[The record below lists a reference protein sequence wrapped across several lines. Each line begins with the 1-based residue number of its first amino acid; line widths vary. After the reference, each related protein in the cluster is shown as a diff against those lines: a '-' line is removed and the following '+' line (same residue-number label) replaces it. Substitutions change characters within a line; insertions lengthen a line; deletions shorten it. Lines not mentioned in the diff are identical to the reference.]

1 MAYNS
6 FLINEKSYLCRVKTY
21 FRIIRLVAPYKGYA
35 LLNASFNILSVV
47 FNLFSLTMVAPF
59 LDLLFLK
66 SEKDYAERL
75 AKGIP
80 ELKLSV
86 DSLVDSF
93 YYYFTSVIVDPERG
107 KMYALVMICVLVVVM
122 FFFKNLTR
130 YFAMFFLA
138 PVRNGVVKDLRNSM
152 HDKIMALPLSYY
164 SDERK
169 GDIIARVTTDAQEI
183 EWSVMS
189 SLEATFREPL
199 TILLFLF
206 TMIFISPQLTLFV
219 LILLPL
225 TALLITRIG
234 KSLKRTSVKSKE
246 RLGVLLSVIEETLS
260 GLRIIKAFNAEKH
273 VQSKFE
279 HLNDK
284 YTVTMNRMYRKTD
297 LSSPLSEFLGACVMV
312 VVMYFGG
319 QLVLGNDA
327 SLSAAMFI
335 TYIAIFSQMIPPAKA
350 FTNAFYNIQK
360 GIASADRINKILDAP
375 NDITDLPNAVHAGDF
390 SNAIEYRDVSF
401 SYRKGDAG
409 YVLKDI
415 NLIIP
420 KGKTVALVGQ
430 SGSGKTTLAD
440 MLPRFYDPDQG
451 AVMIDGVSLKELSL
465 KSIRDLI
472 GVVSQ
477 ESILFNDT
485 VANNIA
491 FGITNASQQDIER
504 AARIANAHD
513 FIMQMPEGYQ
523 TNIGDRG
530 GKMSGGQRQRLSI
543 ARAILK
549 NPPILILDE
558 ATSAL
563 DTESERLVQ
572 DALQK
577 LMANRTT
584 LVIAHRLSTIQHAD
598 EIVVMNKG
606 VIEERGKHE
615 DLIAGKGLYNRL
627 YELQS
632 FSQ

>member
-1 MAYNS
+1 
-6 FLINEKSYLCRVKTY
+6 
-21 FRIIRLVAPYKGYA
+21 
-35 LLNASFNILSVV
+35 
-47 FNLFSLTMVAPF
+47 MVAPF

-66 SEKDYAERL
+66 SEDDYTQSM
-75 AKGIP
+75 AKGVP

-86 DSLVDSF
+86 DSLVDGF
-93 YYYFTSVIVDPERG
+93 YYYFTSIIVDPEKG
-107 KMYALVMICVLVVVM
+107 KMYALMMICTLVVVM

-152 HDKIMALPLSYY
+152 HRKVMALPLSYY

-169 GDIIARVTTDAQEI
+169 GDIISRMTTDAQEI

-199 TILLFLF
+199 TILLFLS
-206 TMIFISPQLTLFV
+206 TMIFISPQLKLFV

-225 TALLITRIG
+225 TALLITQIG

-246 RLGVLLSVIEETLS
+246 RLGLLLSVIEETLS
-260 GLRIIKAFNAEKH
+260 GLRVIKAFNAEKP
-273 VQSKFE
+273 VQDKFE
-279 HLNDK
+279 DLNRK

-297 LSSPLSEFLGACVMV
+297 LSSPMSEFLGACTMV

-319 QLVLGNDA
+319 KLVLSDDE

-360 GIASADRINKILDAP
+360 GIASAERINKILDAE
-375 NDITDLPNAVHAGDF
+375 NDIVDKPQALEIKELKRN
-390 SNAIEYRDVSF
+390 IEYRNVTF
-401 SYRKGDAG
+401 KYRKGGVG
-409 YVLKDI
+409 YALRNIDLVID
-415 NLIIP
+415 
-420 KGKTVALVGQ
+420 KGKTIALVGQ

-440 MLPRFYDPDQG
+440 LLPRFYDPSDG
-451 AVMIDGVSLKELSL
+451 EVLIDDVSLCDLKL
-465 KSIRDLI
+465 KSIRSLI

-477 ESILFNDT
+477 ESILFNDS
-485 VANNIA
+485 VSNNIA
-491 FGITNASQQDIER
+491 FGIQNVKHSDIEH

-513 FIMQMPEGYQ
+513 FIMQMPDGYN

-543 ARAILK
+543 ARAVLK

-584 LVIAHRLSTIQHAD
+584 LVIAHRLSTIQHAN
-598 EIVVMNKG
+598 EIIVMNAG
-606 VIEERGKHE
+606 IIEERGTHE
-615 DLIAGKGLYNRL
+615 ELIAKSGLYKKL
-627 YELQS
+627 YDLQS
-632 FSQ
+632 FS

>member
-1 MAYNS
+1 M
-6 FLINEKSYLCRVKTY
+6 KTY
-21 FRIIRLVAPYKGYA
+21 FRIVRLIKPYMGYA
-35 LLNASFNILSVV
+35 LLNALFNILSVI

-66 SEKDYAERL
+66 TDQDYADRI
-75 AKGIP
+75 AKGVP
-80 ELKLSV
+80 AVKFSV
-86 DSLVDSF
+86 DSLVDNF
-93 YYYFTSVIVDPERG
+93 YYYFTSIIVDPG
-107 KMYALVMICVLVVVM
+107 KGKLYALITICVLVVVM

-130 YFAMFFLA
+130 YIAMFFLA

-152 HDKIMALPLSYY
+152 HRKIMDLPLAYY

-169 GDIIARVTTDAQEI
+169 GDIMSRMTTDAQEI

-199 TILLFLF
+199 TILLFLS
-206 TMIFISPQLTLFV
+206 TMIYISPQLTLFV
-219 LILLPL
+219 FVLLPL

-246 RLGVLLSVIEETLS
+246 RLGSLLSIIEETLS
-260 GLRIIKAFNAEKH
+260 GLRIIKAFNAEQPIQK
-273 VQSKFE
+273 KFE
-279 HLNDK
+279 ELNSR
-284 YTVTMNRMYRKTD
+284 YTDTMNRMYRKTD
-297 LSSPLSEFLGACVMV
+297 LASPMSEFLGACVLV

-319 QLVLGNDA
+319 KLVLAEDQ
-327 SLSAAMFI
+327 SLTAAMFI
-335 TYIAIFSQMIPPAKA
+335 AYIAIFSQMIPPSKA

-360 GIASADRINKILDAP
+360 GIASADRINKILDAE
-375 NDITDLPNAVHAGDF
+375 NTIIDKSGAQTISDFNAAV
-390 SNAIEYRDVSF
+390 SYENVSF
-401 SYRKGDAG
+401 SYRRGDTG
-409 YVLKDI
+409 KVLNAI
-415 NLIIP
+415 NLVLE
-420 KGKTVALVGQ
+420 KGKTIALVGQ

-440 MLPRFYDPDQG
+440 MLPRFYDPTEGDIR
-451 AVMIDGVSLKELSL
+451 IDGISLRDLRL
-465 KSIRDLI
+465 ASIRSLI

-491 FGITNASQQDIER
+491 FGMTGVNQQAIENA
-504 AARIANAHD
+504 AKIANAHD
-513 FIMQMPEGYQ
+513 FILQMPEQYL

-543 ARAILK
+543 ARAVLK

-572 DALQK
+572 DALHK

-584 LVIAHRLSTIQHAD
+584 LVIAHRLSTIQHAN
-598 EIVVMNKG
+598 EIIVMNKG
-606 VIEERGKHE
+606 VIEERGTHNE
-615 DLIAGKGLYNRL
+615 LIERRGLYKKL
-627 YELQS
+627 FDLQS
-632 FSQ
+632 FS

>member
-1 MAYNS
+1 MG
-6 FLINEKSYLCRVKTY
+6 L
-21 FRIIRLVAPYKGYA
+21 A
-35 LLNASFNILSVV
+35 LLNAFFNILSVI

-66 SEKDYAERL
+66 TDQDYADRL
-75 AKGIP
+75 AKGVP
-80 ELKLSV
+80 EVSFSV
-86 DSLVDSF
+86 DAVVDNF
-93 YYYFTSVIVDPERG
+93 YYYFTSIIVDPDKG
-107 KMYALVMICVLVVVM
+107 KLYALVTICVLVVIM

-152 HDKIMALPLSYY
+152 HRKIMDLPLSYY

-169 GDIIARVTTDAQEI
+169 GDIISRMTTDAQEI

-206 TMIFISPQLTLFV
+206 TMIYISPQLTLFV
-219 LILLPL
+219 FILLPL

-246 RLGVLLSVIEETLS
+246 RLGSLLSIIEETLS
-260 GLRIIKAFNAEKH
+260 GLRIIKAFNAEAPIQK
-273 VQSKFE
+273 KFE
-279 HLNDK
+279 DLNVK
-284 YTVTMNRMYRKTD
+284 YTETMNRMYRKTD
-297 LSSPLSEFLGACVMV
+297 LASPMSEFLGACVLV

-319 QLVLGNDA
+319 KLVLSADQ
-327 SLSAAMFI
+327 SLTAAMFI
-335 TYIAIFSQMIPPAKA
+335 AYIAIFSQMIPPSKA

-360 GIASADRINKILDAP
+360 GIASADRINKILDAE
-375 NDITDLPNAVHAGDF
+375 NDIVDKPG
-390 SNAIEYRDVSF
+390 AISIDTFKDKVEYRNVNF
-401 SYRKGDAG
+401 NYRRGDTG
-409 YVLKDI
+409 NVLNNI
-415 NLIIP
+415 NLILE
-420 KGKTVALVGQ
+420 KGKTIALVGQ

-440 MLPRFYDPDQG
+440 MLPRFYDPSSGDIS
-451 AVMIDGVSLKELSL
+451 IDGISL
-465 KSIRDLI
+465 RDLKLADIRSQI

-491 FGITNASQQDIER
+491 FGMSGVSASDIER

-513 FIMQMPEGYQ
+513 FIMQMPENYQ
-523 TNIGDRG
+523 SNIGDRG
-530 GKMSGGQRQRLSI
+530 GKMSGGQRQRVSI
-543 ARAILK
+543 ARAVLK

-572 DALQK
+572 DALHK
-577 LMANRTT
+577 LMVNRTT

-598 EIVVMNKG
+598 EIIVMNRG
-606 VIEERGKHE
+606 VIEERGTHAALLEKR
-615 DLIAGKGLYNRL
+615 GLYKKL
-627 YELQS
+627 FDLQS
-632 FSQ
+632 FS

>member
-1 MAYNS
+1 MMTE
-6 FLINEKSYLCRVKTY
+6 LYLCPVKTY
-21 FRIIRLVAPYKGYA
+21 FRIVRLIAPYKGYA
-35 LLNASFNILSVV
+35 LLNAFFNILSVV
-47 FNLFSLTMVAPF
+47 FSLFSLTMVAPF

-66 SEKDYAERL
+66 SEADYNERL
-75 AKGIP
+75 ARGVP
-80 ELKLSV
+80 QLKLSV
-86 DSLVDSF
+86 DSLVDNF
-93 YYYFTSVIVDPERG
+93 YYYFTEVIVDPARG
-107 KMYALVMICVLVVVM
+107 KMYALVLICVLVVVM
-122 FFFKNLTR
+122 FFFKNLSR

-138 PVRNGVVKDLRNSM
+138 PVRNGVVKDLRNNM
-152 HDKIMALPLSYY
+152 HRKIMDLPLAYY

-169 GDIIARVTTDAQEI
+169 GDIMSRITTDAQEI

-199 TILLFLF
+199 TLMLFLF

-219 LILLPL
+219 LILLPI

-234 KSLKRTSVKSKE
+234 KSLKRTSVKSKD
-246 RLGVLLSVIEETLS
+246 RLGVLLSLIDETLS
-260 GLRIIKAFNAEKH
+260 GLRIIKAFNAEH
-273 VQSKFE
+273 FLQQKFE
-279 HLNDK
+279 KVNDW
-284 YTVTMNRMYRKTD
+284 YTMTMNRMYRKTD

-319 QLVLGNDA
+319 KLVLEEDA

-335 TYIAIFSQMIPPAKA
+335 TYIAIFSQMIPPAKS
-350 FTNAFYNIQK
+350 FTNAYYNIQK
-360 GIASADRINKILDAP
+360 GIASADRIHKILDAENKIKDAP
-375 NDITDLPNAVHAGDF
+375 DAVNAGAFNNEVEF
-390 SNAIEYRDVSF
+390 QNVSF
-401 SYRKGDAG
+401 RYLKGEQG

-415 NLIIP
+415 NLKLS
-420 KGKTVALVGQ
+420 KGKTIALVGQ

-440 MLPRFYDPDQG
+440 MVPRFYDPDEG
-451 AVMIDGVSLKELSL
+451 DILIDGVSVRKLKLASVR
-465 KSIRDLI
+465 SLI

-491 FGITNASQQDIER
+491 FGLSGTNREGIER

-513 FIMQMPEGYQ
+513 FIMQMPMQYE

-530 GKMSGGQRQRLSI
+530 GKLSGGQRQRLSI

-572 DALQK
+572 EALQK
-577 LMANRTT
+577 LMENRTT
-584 LVIAHRLSTIQHAD
+584 LVIAHRLSTIRHAD
-598 EIVVMNKG
+598 EIIVMNKG
-606 VIEERGKHE
+606 VIEERGTHTE
-615 DLIAGKGLYNRL
+615 LINKKGLYNRL

-632 FSQ
+632 FS

>member
-1 MAYNS
+1 M
-6 FLINEKSYLCRVKTY
+6 
-21 FRIIRLVAPYKGYA
+21 GYA
-35 LLNASFNILSVV
+35 LLNAFFNILSVI

-66 SEKDYAERL
+66 TDQDYADRL
-75 AKGIP
+75 AKGVPAMKI
-80 ELKLSV
+80 SV
-86 DSLVDSF
+86 DSLVDNF
-93 YYYFTSVIVDPERG
+93 YYYFTSIIVDPDKG
-107 KMYALVMICVLVVVM
+107 KLYALITICVLVVVM

-130 YFAMFFLA
+130 YIAMFFLA

-152 HDKIMALPLSYY
+152 HRKIMDLPLAYY

-169 GDIIARVTTDAQEI
+169 GDIMSRMTTDAQEI

-199 TILLFLF
+199 TILLFLS
-206 TMIFISPQLTLFV
+206 TMIYISPQLTLFV
-219 LILLPL
+219 FILLPL

-246 RLGVLLSVIEETLS
+246 RLGSLLSIIEETLS
-260 GLRIIKAFNAEKH
+260 GLRIIKAFNAEKPI
-273 VQSKFE
+273 QNKFE
-279 HLNDK
+279 ELNSR

-297 LSSPLSEFLGACVMV
+297 LASPMSEFLGACVLV

-319 QLVLGNDA
+319 KLVLAEDQ
-327 SLSAAMFI
+327 SLTAAMFI
-335 TYIAIFSQMIPPAKA
+335 AYIAIFSQMIPPSKA

-360 GIASADRINKILDAP
+360 GIASADRINKILDAENFIVDKP
-375 NDITDLPNAVHAGDF
+375 GAQTINDF
-390 SNAIEYRDVSF
+390 SDRVSYENVSF
-401 SYRKGDAG
+401 SYRRGDPG
-409 YVLKDI
+409 KVLNNI
-415 NLIIP
+415 NLVLE
-420 KGKTVALVGQ
+420 KGKTIALVGQ

-440 MLPRFYDPDQG
+440 MLPRFYDPSEGDIR
-451 AVMIDGVSLKELSL
+451 IDGISLRDL
-465 KSIRDLI
+465 KLASIRSLI

-491 FGITNASQQDIER
+491 FGITTASQEAIEH
-504 AARIANAHD
+504 AAKIANAHD
-513 FIMQMPEGYQ
+513 FIMQMPELYQ

-543 ARAILK
+543 ARAVLK

-572 DALQK
+572 DALHK

-584 LVIAHRLSTIQHAD
+584 LVIAHRLSTIQHAN
-598 EIVVMNKG
+598 EIIVMNKG
-606 VIEERGKHE
+606 VIEERGTHNE
-615 DLIAGKGLYNRL
+615 LIERKGLYKKL
-627 YELQS
+627 FDLQS
-632 FSQ
+632 FS

>member
-1 MAYNS
+1 M
-6 FLINEKSYLCRVKTY
+6 KTY
-21 FRIIRLVAPYKGYA
+21 FRIIRLVRPYLGYA
-35 LLNASFNILSVV
+35 LLNAFFNIMSVV

-66 SEKDYAERL
+66 SDQDYADKI
-75 AKGIP
+75 AAGAP
-80 ELKLSV
+80 PVSLSV
-86 DSLVDSF
+86 DSLVDNF
-93 YYYFTSVIVDPERG
+93 YFFFTSVIVDPEKG
-107 KMYALVMICVLVVVM
+107 KMYALSMICVLVVIM
-122 FFFKNLTR
+122 FFLKNLTR

-152 HDKIMALPLSYY
+152 HKKVMELPVAYY

-169 GDIIARVTTDAQEI
+169 GDIMARLTSDAQEI

-199 TILLFLF
+199 TIILFLA

-246 RLGVLLSVIEETLS
+246 RLGFLLSIIEETLS
-260 GLRIIKAFNAEKH
+260 GLRVIKAFNAEQS
-273 VQSKFE
+273 VQEKFE
-279 HLNDK
+279 SQNRK
-284 YTVTMNRMYRKTD
+284 YTITMNRMYRKTD
-297 LSSPLSEFLGACVMV
+297 LSSPMSEFLGACVLV

-319 QLVLGNDA
+319 QLVLSADN

-360 GIASADRINKILDAP
+360 GIASAERINKILDAS
-375 NDITDLPNAVHAGDF
+375 NDITDLPDAKTISELKESVKYENVC
-390 SNAIEYRDVSF
+390 F
-401 SYRKGDAG
+401 SYRKGDSG
-409 YVLKDI
+409 YVLKNI
-415 NLIIP
+415 NLEIQ
-420 KGKTVALVGQ
+420 KGKTIALVGQ

-440 MLPRFYDPDQG
+440 MLPRFYDPTEG
-451 AVMIDGVSLKELSL
+451 VVKIDDIPLRELKIS
-465 KSIRDLI
+465 SVRSLI
-472 GVVSQ
+472 GFVSQ

-485 VANNIA
+485 VAANIA
-491 FGITNASQQDIER
+491 FGLNDVSMSDIEQ
-504 AARIANAHD
+504 AAKIANAHD
-513 FIMQMPEGYQ
+513 FIMEMPQGYE

-530 GKMSGGQRQRLSI
+530 GKMSGGQRQRMSI
-543 ARAILK
+543 ARAVLK

-577 LMANRTT
+577 LMTNRTT

-598 EIVVMNKG
+598 EIIVLNKG
-606 VIEERGKHE
+606 TIEERGTHE
-615 DLIAGKGLYNRL
+615 ELIRKNGLYKKL
-627 YELQS
+627 FDMQS
-632 FSQ
+632 FA

>member
-1 MAYNS
+1 M
-6 FLINEKSYLCRVKTY
+6 YLCPVKTY
-21 FRIIRLVAPYKGYA
+21 FRIVRLIAPYKGYA
-35 LLNASFNILSVV
+35 LLNAFFNILSVV
-47 FNLFSLTMVAPF
+47 FSLFSLTMVAPF

-66 SEKDYAERL
+66 TESDYRERL
-75 AKGIP
+75 ANGVP
-80 ELKLSV
+80 PLKLSV
-86 DSLVDSF
+86 ESLVDNF
-93 YYYFTSVIVDPERG
+93 YYYFTEVIVDPMRG

-122 FFFKNLTR
+122 FFFKNLCR

-138 PVRNGVVKDLRNSM
+138 PVRNGVVKDLRNNM
-152 HDKIMALPLSYY
+152 HRKIMDLPLAYY

-169 GDIIARVTTDAQEI
+169 GDIMSRITTDAQEI

-199 TILLFLF
+199 TLLLFLF

-219 LILLPL
+219 MILLPL

-234 KSLKRTSVKSKE
+234 KSLKRTSVKSKD
-246 RLGVLLSVIEETLS
+246 RLGTLLSLIDETLS
-260 GLRIIKAFNAEKH
+260 GLRIIKAFNAERFLQH
-273 VQSKFE
+273 KFE
-279 HLNDK
+279 KVNDW
-284 YTVTMNRMYRKTD
+284 YTMTMNRMYRKTD

-319 QLVLGNDA
+319 KLVLGEDA

-335 TYIAIFSQMIPPAKA
+335 TYIAIFSQMIPPAKS
-350 FTNAFYNIQK
+350 FTNAYYNIQK
-360 GIASADRINKILDAP
+360 GIASADRIHKILDAE
-375 NDITDLPNAVHAGDF
+375 NQIMDASDAVNAGDF
-390 SNAIEYRDVSF
+390 NKEVEFRNVCFRYM
-401 SYRKGDAG
+401 KGEQG
-409 YVLKDI
+409 YVLKDV
-415 NLIIP
+415 NLVLK
-420 KGKTVALVGQ
+420 KGKTIALVGQ

-440 MLPRFYDPDQG
+440 MLPRFYDPDEG
-451 AVMIDGVSLKELSL
+451 DVFIDGVSLRKLKLS
-465 KSIRDLI
+465 SVRSLI

-491 FGITNASQQDIER
+491 FGLPGADREGIEQS
-504 AARIANAHD
+504 ARIANAHD
-513 FIMQMPEGYQ
+513 FIMQMPMQYE

-530 GKMSGGQRQRLSI
+530 GKLSGGQRQRISI

-577 LMANRTT
+577 LMQNRTT
-584 LVIAHRLSTIQHAD
+584 LVIAHRLSTIRHAD
-598 EIVVMNKG
+598 EIIVMNKG
-606 VIEERGKHE
+606 VIEERGTHSE
-615 DLIAGKGLYNRL
+615 LIAKKGLYNRL

-632 FSQ
+632 FS

>member
-1 MAYNS
+1 MYICAM
-6 FLINEKSYLCRVKTY
+6 KTY
-21 FRIIRLVAPYKGYA
+21 MRIIRLVRPYMGFA
-35 LLNASFNILSVV
+35 FLNAFFNILSVI

-66 SEKDYAERL
+66 TDQDYTDRL
-75 AKGIP
+75 AKGVP
-80 ELKLSV
+80 VLELSV

-93 YYYFTSVIVDPERG
+93 YHYFTSIIVDPEKG
-107 KMYALVMICVLVVVM
+107 KMYALIMICTLVVIM
-122 FFFKNLTR
+122 FFLKNLTR

-152 HDKIMALPLSYY
+152 HDKIMALPLAYY

-169 GDIIARVTTDAQEI
+169 GDIMARLTSDAQEI

-199 TILLFLF
+199 TIILFLS
-206 TMIFISPQLTLFV
+206 TMVFISPQLTLFV
-219 LILLPL
+219 AVLLPV

-246 RLGVLLSVIEETLS
+246 RLGILLSIIEETLS
-260 GLRIIKAFNAEKH
+260 GLRIIKAFNAERFL
-273 VQSKFE
+273 QDKFE
-279 HLNDK
+279 MQNKK

-297 LSSPLSEFLGACVMV
+297 LSSPLSEFLGACVLV

-319 QLVLGNDA
+319 QLVLSKDQ

-360 GIASADRINKILDAP
+360 GIASAERIHKILDAR
-375 NDITDLPNAVHAGDF
+375 NDISDAQGAKSPDGFYTEIRYEGVNF
-390 SNAIEYRDVSF
+390 R
-401 SYRKGDAG
+401 YRKGDEG
-409 YVLKDI
+409 YVLRDI
-415 NLIIP
+415 NLVIP
-420 KGKTVALVGQ
+420 KGKTLALVGQ

-440 MLPRFYDPDQG
+440 MLPRFYDPDEG
-451 AVMIDGVSLKELSL
+451 AISIDGTSV
-465 KSIRDLI
+465 RDIKLRVLRSMI

-491 FGITNASQQDIER
+491 FGVDDADRSQIER

-513 FIMQMPEGYQ
+513 FIMEMPGGYDA
-523 TNIGDRG
+523 NIGDRG
-530 GKMSGGQRQRLSI
+530 GKLSGGQRQRLSI
-543 ARAILK
+543 ARAVFK

-572 DALQK
+572 EALQN

-584 LVIAHRLSTIQHAD
+584 LIIAHRLSTIQHAD
-598 EIVVMNKG
+598 EILVMNRG
-606 VIEERGKHE
+606 VIEERGTHE
-615 DLIAGKGLYNRL
+615 SLIKLNGLYKKL
-627 YELQS
+627 CDMQA
-632 FSQ
+632 FD

>member
-1 MAYNS
+1 M
-6 FLINEKSYLCRVKTY
+6 KTY
-21 FRIIRLVAPYKGYA
+21 FRIVRLVKPYMGLA
-35 LLNASFNILSVV
+35 LLNALFNILSVV

-66 SEKDYAERL
+66 TDKDYAERI
-75 AKGIP
+75 AGGMP

-93 YYYFTSVIVDPERG
+93 YYYFTTIIVDPDRG
-107 KMYALVMICVLVVVM
+107 KMYALTMICALVVIM

-130 YFAMFFLA
+130 YMAMFFLA

-152 HDKIMALPLSYY
+152 HRKIMDLPLSYY

-169 GDIIARVTTDAQEI
+169 GDIISRMTTDAQEI

-219 LILLPL
+219 FVLLPL
-225 TALLITRIG
+225 TAILISRIG
-234 KSLKRTSVKSKE
+234 KSLKRTSAKSKE
-246 RLGVLLSVIEETLS
+246 RLGSLLSIIEETLS
-260 GLRIIKAFNAEKH
+260 GLRIIKAFNAEKP
-273 VQSKFE
+273 VQEKFE
-279 HLNDK
+279 DLNRK
-284 YTVTMNRMYRKTD
+284 YTTTMNRMYRKTD
-297 LSSPLSEFLGACVMV
+297 LSSPLSEFLGACVLV

-319 QLVLGNDA
+319 KLVLSSDA

-350 FTNAFYNIQK
+350 FTSAFYNIQK

-375 NDITDLPNAVHAGDF
+375 NDIVDAAHPKAVNEFKHAIRYG
-390 SNAIEYRDVSF
+390 NVSF
-401 SYRKGDAG
+401 SYRKGDLG
-409 YVLKDI
+409 YVLRNI
-415 NLIIP
+415 NVEIK
-420 KGKTVALVGQ
+420 KGQTIALVGQ

-440 MLPRFYDPDQG
+440 MLPRFYDPS
-451 AVMIDGVSLKELSL
+451 DGVISVDGIPLPEIKLSDL
-465 KSIRDLI
+465 RGLI

-485 VANNIA
+485 IFNNIA
-491 FGITNASQQDIER
+491 FGIEGASQEAVER
-504 AARIANAHD
+504 AAKIANAHE
-513 FIMQMPEGYQ
+513 FISQMPEGYQ
-523 TNIGDRG
+523 SNIGDRG
-530 GKMSGGQRQRLSI
+530 GKLSGGQRQRISI
-543 ARAILK
+543 ARAVLK

-563 DTESERLVQ
+563 DTESEKLVQ
-572 DALQK
+572 DALQN

-584 LVIAHRLSTIQHAD
+584 LVIAHRLSTIQYAD
-598 EIVVMNKG
+598 EIIVLNKG
-606 VIEERGKHE
+606 VIEERGSHQE
-615 DLIAGKGLYNRL
+615 LLQSKGLYKKL
-627 YELQS
+627 YDLQS
-632 FSQ
+632 FAS

>member
-1 MAYNS
+1 
-6 FLINEKSYLCRVKTY
+6 
-21 FRIIRLVAPYKGYA
+21 
-35 LLNASFNILSVV
+35 
-47 FNLFSLTMVAPF
+47 MVAPF

-66 SEKDYAERL
+66 NDKDYAERM

-93 YYYFTSVIVDPERG
+93 YYYFTSVIVDPARG
-107 KMYALVMICVLVVVM
+107 KMYALVMICSLVVIM
-122 FFFKNLTR
+122 FFFKNLSR
-130 YFAMFFLA
+130 YLAMFFLA
-138 PVRNGVVKDLRNSM
+138 PVRNGVVKDLRNTM
-152 HDKIMALPLSYY
+152 HRKIMELPLSYY
-164 SDERK
+164 SNERK
-169 GDIIARVTTDAQEI
+169 GDIISRMTTDAQEI

-199 TILLFLF
+199 TIILFLV
-206 TMIFISPQLTLFV
+206 TMIVISPQLTVFV
-219 LILLPL
+219 MVLLPL

-246 RLGVLLSVIEETLS
+246 RLGSLLSIIEETLG
-260 GLRIIKAFNAEKH
+260 GLRIIKAFNAEAYLQK
-273 VQSKFE
+273 KFE
-279 HLNDK
+279 NLNDK

-297 LSSPLSEFLGACVMV
+297 LASPLSEFMGACVMV

-319 QLVLGNDA
+319 QLVLAGNN
-327 SLSAAMFI
+327 SLTAAMFI

-360 GIASADRINKILDAP
+360 GIASADRMNKILDAE
-375 NDITDLPNAVHAGDF
+375 NEITDKPDAKNISEFKTRVQYH
-390 SNAIEYRDVSF
+390 DVSF
-401 SYRKGDAG
+401 TYRRGDQG
-409 YVLKDI
+409 HVLKNI
-415 NLIIP
+415 NLVID
-420 KGKTVALVGQ
+420 KGKTIALVGQ

-440 MLPRFYDPDQG
+440 MLPRFYDPSSG
-451 AVMIDGVSLKELSL
+451 YISIDGVKLTDLKLAG
-465 KSIRDLI
+465 IRSLI

-491 FGITNASQQDIER
+491 FGINDAEQQDIER

-513 FIMQMPEGYQ
+513 FIAAMPDNYQ

-530 GKMSGGQRQRLSI
+530 SRLSGGQRQRLSI
-543 ARAILK
+543 ARAVLK

-598 EIVVMNKG
+598 EIIVLNNG
-606 VIEERGKHE
+606 TIEERGTHPE
-615 DLIAGKGLYNRL
+615 LLAQKGLYKKL

-632 FSQ
+632 FTE

>member
-1 MAYNS
+1 MRIAAE
-6 FLINEKSYLCRVKTY
+6 LYLCPVKTY
-21 FRIIRLVAPYKGYA
+21 FRIVRLIAPYKGYA
-35 LLNASFNILSVV
+35 LLNALFNILSVI

-66 SEKDYAERL
+66 TEADYSERL
-75 AKGIP
+75 ARGVP
-80 ELKLSV
+80 QLRLSV
-86 DSLVDSF
+86 DSLVDNF
-93 YYYFTSVIVDPERG
+93 YYYFTEVIVDPVRG
-107 KMYALVMICVLVVVM
+107 KMYALVLICVLVVVM
-122 FFFKNLTR
+122 FFFKNLCR

-138 PVRNGVVKDLRNSM
+138 PVRNGVVKDLRNNM
-152 HDKIMALPLSYY
+152 HRKIMDLPLSYY

-169 GDIIARVTTDAQEI
+169 GDIMSRITTDAQEI

-199 TILLFLF
+199 TLLLFLF

-219 LILLPL
+219 LILLPI

-234 KSLKRTSVKSKE
+234 KSLKRTSVKSKD
-246 RLGVLLSVIEETLS
+246 RLGVLLSLIDETLS
-260 GLRIIKAFNAEKH
+260 GLRIIKAFNAERFL
-273 VQSKFE
+273 QQKFE
-279 HLNDK
+279 KVNDW
-284 YTVTMNRMYRKTD
+284 YTMTMNRMYRKTD
-297 LSSPLSEFLGACVMV
+297 LSSPLSEFLGACVLV

-319 QLVLGNDA
+319 KLVLEEDA

-335 TYIAIFSQMIPPAKA
+335 TYIAIFSQMIPPAKS
-350 FTNAFYNIQK
+350 FTNAYYNIQK
-360 GIASADRINKILDAP
+360 GIASADRIHKILDAENQIKDAP
-375 NDITDLPNAVHAGDF
+375 DAVNAGEFNNEVEF
-390 SNAIEYRDVSF
+390 RNVSF
-401 SYRKGDAG
+401 RYLKGEQG
-409 YVLKDI
+409 YVLRDI
-415 NLIIP
+415 NLILE
-420 KGKTVALVGQ
+420 KGKTIALVGQ

-440 MLPRFYDPDQG
+440 MLPRFYDPDEG
-451 AVMIDGVSLKELSL
+451 DIMIDGVSLRKL
-465 KSIRDLI
+465 KLASVRSLI

-491 FGITNASQQDIER
+491 FGLSGVGREAIER

-513 FIMQMPEGYQ
+513 FIMQMPLQYE

-530 GKMSGGQRQRLSI
+530 GKLSGGQRQRLSI

-577 LMANRTT
+577 LMENRTT
-584 LVIAHRLSTIQHAD
+584 LVIAHRLSTISHAD
-598 EIVVMNKG
+598 EIIVMNKG
-606 VIEERGKHE
+606 VVEERGTHSA
-615 DLIAGKGLYNRL
+615 LISKKGLYNRL

-632 FSQ
+632 FT

>member
-1 MAYNS
+1 M
-6 FLINEKSYLCRVKTY
+6 KTY
-21 FRIIRLVAPYKGYA
+21 FRIIRLVKPYLGLA
-35 LLNASFNILSVV
+35 LLNALFNILSVI

-66 SEKDYAERL
+66 TDKDYAERI
-75 AKGIP
+75 AKGAP
-80 ELKLSV
+80 ELGLSV
-86 DSLVDSF
+86 DSLVDNF
-93 YYYFTSVIVDPERG
+93 YFYFTSIIVDPDKG
-107 KMYALVMICVLVVVM
+107 KMYALSMICVLVVVM

-138 PVRNGVVKDLRNSM
+138 PVRNGVVKDLRNGM
-152 HDKIMALPLSYY
+152 HKKIMDLPLSYY

-169 GDIIARVTTDAQEI
+169 GDIISRMTTDAQEI

-219 LILLPL
+219 FILLPL
-225 TALLITRIG
+225 TAILISRIG

-246 RLGVLLSVIEETLS
+246 RLGVLLSIIEETLS
-260 GLRIIKAFNAEKH
+260 GLRIIKAFNAEKP
-273 VQSKFE
+273 VQNKFE
-279 HLNDK
+279 TLNDK

-297 LSSPLSEFLGACVMV
+297 LASPLSEFLGACVLV

-319 QLVLGNDA
+319 QLVLGADE

-375 NDITDLPNAVHAGDF
+375 NDITDKPGAITAAGFGDKV
-390 SNAIEYRDVSF
+390 SYENVSF
-401 SYRKGDAG
+401 GYRKGEDG
-409 YVLKDI
+409 YVLRNID
-415 NLIIP
+415 LTIP
-420 KGKTVALVGQ
+420 KGKTIALVGQ

-440 MLPRFYDPDQG
+440 MLPRFYDPTEG
-451 AVMIDGVSLKELSL
+451 VIKIDGVPLPDLSL
-465 KSIRDLI
+465 ASLRNLI

-485 VANNIA
+485 VLNNIA
-491 FGITNASQQDIER
+491 FGMDNVSLQDVET
-504 AARIANAHD
+504 AARIANAHE
-513 FIMQMPEGYQ
+513 FIAQMPDQYLS
-523 TNIGDRG
+523 NIGDRG
-530 GKMSGGQRQRLSI
+530 SKLSGGQRQRLSI
-543 ARAILK
+543 ARAVLK

-572 DALQK
+572 DALQN

-598 EIVVMNKG
+598 EIIVMNKG
-606 VIEERGKHE
+606 VIEERGTHNE
-615 DLIAGKGLYNRL
+615 LINNKGLYKKL
-627 YELQS
+627 FDLQS
-632 FSQ
+632 FA